1 MSQFYDLL
9 SKAARDMGSPL
20 SGLPPKAPVTP
31 EESALIRLDSNENPL
46 GPSPRALQALRLS
59 LYELH
64 AYPDDDCCRLRE
76 RLAAVHSLPF
86 EQVMATAGS
95 TQMLALLC
103 QTLLAEGLN
112 AVTSERSFVVYGMAV
127 HATGAQLIEAP
138 MRDDRIDLTAILDL
152 INEYT
157 RIIFLANPNNPTGT
171 MLDADALDRFF
182 AEVPGHVVVVLDE
195 AYYEYA
201 AHFAERRKA
210 KYSRSLEYL
219 RQGAS
224 VVVLRTFSKVHG
236 LAGLRVGYGLGPA
249 ELLGYCARMKN
260 TFSVSA
266 VAQAAALAALDDQEH
281 IARTVAHNAEQAGP
295 LGVGLSELGYR
306 VVPTWANFLYCDLGE
321 SATEVVAQLRK
332 EGVSVRPLTAW
343 GASNCIR
350 VSIGTAEQNESLL
363 TAMEIVANSR
373 SAERMEIRPRQGS
386 SVVRSLT
393 PPEERLRSG

>member
-1 MSQFYDLL
+1 MSRFYDLL

-20 SGLPPKAPVTP
+20 PTLPAKPASPA
-31 EESALIRLDSNENPL
+31 EELARIRLDSNENPF
-46 GPSPRALQALRLS
+46 GPSPRALEAVCRS
-59 LYELH
+59 LEGLY
-64 AYPDDDCCRLRE
+64 AYPDDDCSRLRE
-76 RLAAVHSLPF
+76 RLASFHLLPF
-86 EQVMATAGS
+86 EQVMVTAGS
-95 TQMLALLC
+95 TQMLSLLC

-127 HATGAQLIEAP
+127 HATGAQFIEAP
-138 MRDDRIDLTAILDL
+138 MQNDGIDLAAILDL
-152 INEYT
+152 INEHT

-171 MLDADALDRFF
+171 ILDAEALDQFF
-182 AEVPGHVVVVLDE
+182 AQVPGHVVVVLDE

-249 ELLGYCARMKN
+249 ELLGYCARMQN
-260 TFSVSA
+260 TFSVSS
-266 VAQAAALAALDDQEH
+266 VAQAAALAALEDEEH
-281 IARTVAHNAEQAGP
+281 IARTVANNAEQSGP

-306 VVPTWANFLYCDLGE
+306 VVPTWANFLYCDLGHD
-321 SATEVVAQLRK
+321 AAEVARQLRK
-332 EGVSVRPLTAW
+332 ERVSVRPLTAW
-343 GASNCIR
+343 GAPDCIR
-350 VSIGTAEQNESLL
+350 VTVGTAEQNEGFLS
-363 TAMEIVANSR
+363 AMERVGNLR
-373 SAERMEIRPRQGS
+373 SAERMDARQS
-386 SVVRSLT
+386 SGAVRSLP